1 MPTTETA
8 APPVA
13 DRIAALDW
21 AALAA
26 QLDER
31 GFAQTPPVYRAAEC
45 RELAAAFDT
54 ARFRSTIDMRR
65 YRFGEGEYKYFDA
78 PLPAL
83 IDDARRALYPPL
95 AALANAWAQRLQEAA
110 DYPDDLDAFLD
121 RCHRA
126 GQQRPTP
133 LILRY
138 GEGGHNT
145 LHQDIYGEVA
155 FPLQA
160 VTVLDRPGQDF
171 EGGQFVLLEQRP
183 RAQSRAHVVDLRRGA
198 FLIFATRHRPVQ
210 GTRGYYR
217 ANMRHGVATVHSG
230 QRTTLGVIFHDAA

>member
-1 MPTTETA
+1 MTTATEQT
-8 APPVA
+8 VA
-13 DRIAALDW
+13 DRIESLDW
-21 AALAA
+21 AALT
-26 QLDER
+26 ER
-31 GFAQTPPVYRAAEC
+31 MDADGFVQTPPVYTAAEC
-45 RELAAAFDT
+45 RELAATFEEGS
-54 ARFRSTIDMRR
+54 FRSTIDMRR
-65 YRFGEGEYKYFDA
+65 YRFGEGAYKYFDA

-83 IDDARRALYPPL
+83 IDDARHALYPPL
-95 AALANAWAQRLQEAA
+95 AALANDWAQRLGETAG
-110 DYPDDLDAFLD
+110 YPPALDAFLD
-121 RCHRA
+121 RCHIA

-145 LHQDIYGEVA
+145 LHQDIYGDVA

-183 RAQSRAHVVDLRRGA
+183 RAQSRAHVIDLQRGA
-198 FLIFATRHRPVQ
+198 FLVFATRHRPVK

-217 ANMRHGVATVHSG
+217 ANMRHGVATVLSG
-230 QRTTLGVIFHDAA
+230 RRTTLGVIFHDAA

>member
-1 MPTTETA
+1 MSTA
-8 APPVA
+8 TIQTIA
-13 DRIAALDW
+13 DRIEGLDW
-21 AALAA
+21 VALTARM
-26 QLDER
+26 DEE
-31 GFAQTPPVYRAAEC
+31 GFVQTPPVLSASEC
-45 RELAAAFDT
+45 RDFASRFEDG
-54 ARFRSTIDMRR
+54 RFRSTIDMRR

-83 IDDARRALYPPL
+83 IDGVRHAMYPPL
-95 AALANAWAQRLQEAA
+95 AELANEWAQRLGEAA
-110 DYPDDLDAFLD
+110 DFPPELDAFLE

-126 GQQRPTP
+126 GQHRPTP

-145 LHQDIYGEVA
+145 LHQDIYGDVA

-160 VTVLDRPGQDF
+160 VTVLDRPNPDF
-171 EGGQFVLLEQRP
+171 EGGEFVLLEQRP
-183 RAQSRAHVVDLRRGA
+183 RAQSRAHVVELQRGG

-217 ANMRHGVATVHSG
+217 ANMRHGVATVRSG

>member
-1 MPTTETA
+1 MTIATA
-8 APPVA
+8 HDVA

-21 AALAA
+21 DALTARI
-26 QLDER
+26 DEQ
-31 GFAQTPPVYRAAEC
+31 GFVQTPQVYSAGEC
-45 RELAAAFDT
+45 RELAAHFDVG
-54 ARFRSTIDMRR
+54 RFRSTIDMRR
-65 YRFGEGEYKYFDA
+65 YRFGEGAYKYFEA

-83 IDDARRALYPPL
+83 IDGARHALYPPL
-95 AALANAWAQRLQEAA
+95 AELANAWAERLGERG
-110 DYPDDLDAFLD
+110 DYPADLDVFLD

-126 GQQRPTP
+126 GQKRPTP

-160 VTVLDRPGQDF
+160 VTMLDRPGEDF

-183 RAQSRAHVVDLRRGA
+183 RAQSRAHVIELQRGA

-217 ANMRHGVATVHSG
+217 ANMRHGVATVRSG
-230 QRTTLGVIFHDAA
+230 QRTTLGVIFHDAS